1 MRNIRASEL
10 GTYLFCQ
17 RAWWYWRQG
26 YEPGNQEERISGADL
41 HIRHARFSLLSRS
54 LRTLAIG
61 LLVLAF
67 VLGVVYYF
75 AEIAG

>member
-26 YEPGNQEERISGADL
+26 YEPGNLEEMISGTEL
-41 HIRHARFSLLSRS
+41 HFHHARLTWLSRS
-54 LRTLAIG
+54 VRMLAIG

-67 VLGVVYYF
+67 VLGVLYF
-75 AEIAG
+75 TGIAG